1 MVGCVAASLA
11 MGRKPEVSLEAF
23 SVNRFGEIED

>member
-1 MVGCVAASLA
+1 MVGRLAAALA

-23 SVNRFGEIED
+23 SVNRFDEIED